1 VRSTVVGDG
10 VPGQLQRGIMPADE
24 EMLRRIAI
32 NDPHCLEDILSGDDR
47 ALSAL
52 DPTVTALIRVAG
64 LISVD
69 APQASLSWSVSEAL
83 ERGATPSDVIGA
95 LLAIAPA
102 IGTARVVAS
111 APRLALA
118 LGWDIDAALET
129 LDQPAAAQ

>member
-1 VRSTVVGDG
+1 
-10 VPGQLQRGIMPADE
+10 MPADE

-32 NDPHCLEDILSGDDR
+32 HDPRCLEDILTGDDR
-47 ALSAL
+47 AASAL

-69 APQASLSWSVSEAL
+69 APQSSLSWSVSEAL
-83 ERGATPSDVIGA
+83 NRGATPSDVIGA

-102 IGTARVVAS
+102 IGTARVVAA

-118 LGWDIDAALET
+118 LGWDIDSALET
-129 LDQPAAAQ
+129 LDQPAAAS

>member
-1 VRSTVVGDG
+1 
-10 VPGQLQRGIMPADE
+10 MPADE

-32 NDPHCLEDILSGDDR
+32 HDPRCLEDILSADGR
-47 ALSAL
+47 AASTL
-52 DPTVTALIRVAG
+52 DPQAFALIRVAG

-69 APQASLSWSVSEAL
+69 APQASLSWGVSEAL
-83 ERGATPSDVIGA
+83 GAGASPSEVIGA

-102 IGTARVVAS
+102 IGTARVVAA

-129 LDQPAAAQ
+129 IDLPAAH